1 MTVIRV
7 LHEELEQHEESEQQE
22 DINAEAQ
29 RIIDSLEELA
39 YGDFDENRD
48 SDSTVFD
55 GDSLSDADSMGDFSN
70 EGEDWVIQMNES
82 SWTTLS
88 DRRID
93 LAIQS
98 MCYTG

>member
-7 LHEELEQHEESEQQE
+7 LHEELEQHEESDQQE

-29 RIIDSLEELA
+29 RIIDSLEEL
-39 YGDFDENRD
+39 GHDDFDENRD

-88 DRRID
+88 DRWID
-93 LAIQS
+93 LAI
-98 MCYTG
+98 

>member
-1 MTVIRV
+1 MI
-7 LHEELEQHEESEQQE
+7 
-22 DINAEAQ
+22 
-29 RIIDSLEELA
+29 SLVTTIALL
-39 YGDFDENRD
+39 
-48 SDSTVFD
+48 
-55 GDSLSDADSMGDFSN
+55 SLSDADSMGDFSN

-98 MCYTG
+98 MYVLVACSASTKNPRYPNAI